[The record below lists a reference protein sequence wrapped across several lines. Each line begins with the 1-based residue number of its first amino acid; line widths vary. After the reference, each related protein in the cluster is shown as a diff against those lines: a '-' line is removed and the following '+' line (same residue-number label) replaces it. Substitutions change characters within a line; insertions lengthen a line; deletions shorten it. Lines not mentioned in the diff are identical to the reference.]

1 MKKFI
6 AFMMALLM
14 VMSLAGCKSDA
25 PEAVVVEA
33 GAVTGV
39 ETAETVGHRIVS
51 LKYEG
56 TASATEGKD
65 ADGAEAVKAT
75 KGAEVSE
82 GAEAVNGAVEGIGST
97 ESTTYGGNGADAV
110 QPTKPTSESGSSKP
124 SEGYVYEVIVDE
136 TEPTVPAT
144 ETTKPT
150 GEEPAPTEPTK
161 PSEPFNPVDPVKPT
175 EPSADYSEPVD
186 PSEGETPM
194 EPTQPS
200 DPCPDHGGEE
210 ESEEHVHCW
219 TCVHEESVWVK
230 VLSAQCTC
238 GVIFETRD
246 GSDPALLWEEHV
258 KSFSGRELLNHYDCY
273 DLVSRMEM
281 VSDEVYYW
289 WCPSCNT
296 RSDTNPNP

>member
-6 AFMMALLM
+6 AFLMALLM
-14 VMSLAGCKSDA
+14 VASLVGCKSDA

-33 GAVTGV
+33 DAVSGV
-39 ETAETVGHRIVS
+39 ETAEHHIVS
-51 LKYEG
+51 MKYEG
-56 TASATEGKD
+56 TVLATEGKD

-124 SEGYVYEVIVDE
+124 SEGYGYEVIVDE

-144 ETTKPT
+144 EPTKPA

-161 PSEPFNPVDPVKPT
+161 PSEPVKPT

-186 PSEGETPM
+186 PSEGETPT
-194 EPTQPS
+194 EPT
-200 DPCPDHGGEE
+200 DPCPDNPEE
-210 ESEEHVHCW
+210 PTEHVHCW
-219 TCVHEESVWVK
+219 TCVHEDAEWHRVEAV
-230 VLSAQCTC
+230 QCTC
-238 GVIFETRD
+238 GAVFETRD
-246 GSDPALLWEEHV
+246 GTDPMDLWVVHV
-258 KSFSGRELLNHYDCY
+258 KSFSGREALNHYDCY
-273 DLVSRMEM
+273 TCSYDELVRSAR
-281 VSDEVYYW
+281 DYW

-296 RSDTNPNP
+296 RFDTNPNP

>member
-39 ETAETVGHRIVS
+39 GTAETVGHRIVS

-110 QPTKPTSESGSSKP
+110 QPTKPTSDSGSSKP
-124 SEGYVYEVIVDE
+124 SEGYGYEVIVDE

-144 ETTKPT
+144 EPTKPT

-161 PSEPFNPVDPVKPT
+161 PSEPVKPT

-186 PSEGETPM
+186 PSEGETPT
-194 EPTQPS
+194 EPT
-200 DPCPDHGGEE
+200 DPCPDNPEE
-210 ESEEHVHCW
+210 PTEHVHCW
-219 TCVHEESVWVK
+219 TCVHEDAEWRRVEAV
-230 VLSAQCTC
+230 QCTC
-238 GVIFETRD
+238 GAVFETRD
-246 GSDPALLWEEHV
+246 GTDPMDLWVVHV
-258 KSFSGRELLNHYDCY
+258 KSFSGREALNHYDCY
-273 DLVSRMEM
+273 TCSYDELVRSAR
-281 VSDEVYYW
+281 DYW